1 MNAVQ
6 PALDGTIPT
15 PTIPAARRK
24 AEDYETWVAEVWPVY
39 IAAAAS
45 GRTYTMFEIAEENR
59 LPEPPDSAHHWGR
72 LATLLREAGYHRT
85 AGWTT
90 SPRPTSHH
98 SGLRTWRGTAAARR
112 EQAA

>member
-15 PTIPAARRK
+15 PKIPAARRK
-24 AEDYETWVAEVWPVY
+24 AEDFETWLDEVWPYYVT
-39 IAAAAS
+39 AAAT
-45 GRTYTMFEIAEENR
+45 GRTYTIYEVAEEHR
-59 LPEPPDSAHHWGR
+59 LPEPPDSHMWGR
-72 LATLLREAGYHRT
+72 LATLLREAGYHRPV
-85 AGWTT
+85 GWTT
-90 SPRPTSHH
+90 SPRPTSHA